1 MPTMGAA
8 HRNERDHEISSALK
22 GRNILAMGAAHRNE
36 TDQKRQP

>member
-22 GRNILAMGAAHRNE
+22 GRNILGAAHRNE